1 MRQRQRQTDQVHAGS
16 RRKSSLLGTG
26 SRLTTRASARVQ
38 VAILSGRLNALGTK
52 GENMD
57 KSITMKMNGMAKS
70 KTVHV
75 VPKDGSWAVKG
86 EGRSGSVHSTQA
98 EAITA
103 ARHMMKDGLSGQF
116 VVLGQSG
123 RIVKSETYR
132 LPKVKTPPRKSRL
145 GKKKIEEAVGS
156 IVLDRLNS
164 YSLLPRA

>member
-1 MRQRQRQTDQVHAGS
+1 MRGAV
-16 RRKSSLLGTG
+16 
-26 SRLTTRASARVQ
+26 
-38 VAILSGRLNALGTK
+38 
-52 GENMD
+52 GESME
-57 KSITMKMNGMAKS
+57 KSITMKTDGMAKS

-75 VPKDGSWAVKG
+75 VPKDGSWAVRS
-86 EGRSGSVHSTQA
+86 EGRRSSVHSTQA

-103 ARHMMKDGLSGQF
+103 ARHMMKDGVSGQF

-156 IVLDRLNS
+156 VVLDRLNS
-164 YSLLPRA
+164 SLPRA

>member
-1 MRQRQRQTDQVHAGS
+1 MS
-16 RRKSSLLGTG
+16 
-26 SRLTTRASARVQ
+26 
-38 VAILSGRLNALGTK
+38 
-52 GENMD
+52 
-57 KSITMKMNGMAKS
+57 KSITMKMNSMAKS

-75 VPKDGSWAVKG
+75 VPKDGSWVVG
-86 EGRSGSVHSTQA
+86 SEGRISVHSTQA
-98 EAITA
+98 EAIRA

-156 IVLDRLNS
+156 VVLDRLNS
-164 YSLLPRA
+164 YFLLPSA

>member
-1 MRQRQRQTDQVHAGS
+1 MGRAS
-16 RRKSSLLGTG
+16 RNKSSPWGKPVGHPSERLDG
-26 SRLTTRASARVQ
+26 SCRIEL
-38 VAILSGRLNALGTK
+38 ALGAWDTGAWDR
-52 GENMD
+52 GESMD
-57 KSITMKMNGMAKS
+57 KSITMKMNAMAKS

-75 VPKDGSWAVKG
+75 VLKDGSWAVRG
-86 EGRSGSVHSTQA
+86 EGRRSSVHSTQA

-103 ARHMMKDGLSGQF
+103 ARDMMKDGLSGQF

-145 GKKKIEEAVGS
+145 GKKKIEEAVGR

-164 YSLLPRA
+164 SLPRA

>member
-1 MRQRQRQTDQVHAGS
+1 
-16 RRKSSLLGTG
+16 
-26 SRLTTRASARVQ
+26 
-38 VAILSGRLNALGTK
+38 
-52 GENMD
+52 
-57 KSITMKMNGMAKS
+57 MAKG

-75 VPKDGSWAVKG
+75 VPNDGSWAVRS
-86 EGRSGSVHSTQA
+86 EGRSSSVYATQA

-145 GKKKIEEAVGS
+145 GKKIEEAVGS
-156 IVLDRLNS
+156 VVLDRLNS